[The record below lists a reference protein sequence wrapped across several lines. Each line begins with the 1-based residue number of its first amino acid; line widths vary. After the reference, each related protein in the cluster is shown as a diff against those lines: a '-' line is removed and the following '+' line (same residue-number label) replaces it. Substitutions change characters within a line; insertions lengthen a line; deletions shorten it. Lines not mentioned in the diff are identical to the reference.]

1 MDPHYLEDLPESP
14 TTRIL
19 SGTASGLGIGAVVG
33 SIFANWAEL
42 PQTLPG
48 RSALGV
54 TGDLVISWGC
64 KTACPGVPTSIS
76 TITQLGIQPAL
87 HTAYAGSPVCIAHC
101 LMLDHESQQWWTS
114 G

>member
-19 SGTASGLGIGAVVG
+19 SGTASGLGIGAIVG
-33 SIFANWAEL
+33 SVFANWAEL

-54 TGDLVISWGC
+54 TGDLFMQSLETLSMLLRSTTLASHSWEFTLCCMLPLQGHLFARR
-64 KTACPGVPTSIS
+64 TV
-76 TITQLGIQPAL
+76 
-87 HTAYAGSPVCIAHC
+87 AGEA
-101 LMLDHESQQWWTS
+101 
-114 G
+114 

>member
-54 TGDLVISWGC
+54 TGNLLMPWGC
-64 KTACPGVPTSIS
+64 KTACPGGSMCIS
-76 TITQLGIQPAL
+76 SITQLGIQPAL
-87 HTAYAGSPVCIAHC
+87 HTAYAGVTYLHC
-101 LMLDHESQQWWTS
+101 TLSNP
-114 G
+114 